1 MGCYAV
7 CGQEVIRPDCPMEK
21 KGKTVSRKYMGV
33 SYSSSQEVML
43 FLHVSSMIVSG
54 DCVIHRIETH
64 YHSQCFPASWRKHRP
79 SMDELWLQN
88 AIWYRLCHIDHIIYI
103 NLEILNRLWPLS
115 PIFTLHLLLS
125 FSFGFGF
132 WVKTGVNV
140 WENQNEERL
149 PVWLHSL
156 VSDFPATVHVIY
168 DKLYSFK

>member
-1 MGCYAV
+1 MRSPNCTTLTAQTCAERDARTGKLTCYGMLCCLWA
-7 CGQEVIRPDCPMEK
+7 DCPMEK
-21 KGKTVSRKYMGV
+21 KGKTVSRKYMGF

-43 FLHVSSMIVSG
+43 FLPVSSIIVSG

-64 YHSQCFPASWRKHRP
+64 YHSQCFPASWRKNRP

-103 NLEILNRLWPLS
+103 NLEILNKLWPLS
-115 PIFTLHLLLS
+115 PIFTLHLLLP

-140 WENQNEERL
+140 WENKNEERL
-149 PVWLHSL
+149 PV
-156 VSDFPATVHVIY
+156 
-168 DKLYSFK
+168 